1 MVVANKCGKISPC
14 MKAIGLMIK
23 QMEEEDLFTMTGM
36 FMKDIGKMIRQTGM
50 ECIYTK
56 MDQHTVENGLRIFS
70 TDLVNRNGQMGRHLK
85 GKNINNVE
93 ITKMGKRMGMGSLL
107 GGMDHVM

>member
-56 MDQHTVENGLRIFS
+56 MDQHTVENGLKTFS
-70 TDLVNRNGQMGRHLK
+70 MGSANRNGQMDPRLK
-85 GKNINNVE
+85 GNNISKIE
-93 ITKMGKRMGMGSLL
+93 IMRKG
-107 GGMDHVM
+107 